1 MLATLL
7 VAVAMTTCLGVAALA
22 RGSAPTRAR
31 VLGTTM
37 AGIAAAVLAWMLV
50 GTVVTVPESGV
61 VGLSLFLTCLSV
73 GLARSGMRP
82 PTPGR
87 A

>member
-1 MLATLL
+1 MLDTLL
-7 VAVAMTTCLGVAALA
+7 VAVAMATCLGVAALA

-37 AGIAAAVLAWMLV
+37 AGIAAAVLVWMLV
-50 GTVVTVPESGV
+50 GMVVSVPESGV
-61 VGLSLFLTCLSV
+61 VALGVLLIGLSV
-73 GLARSGMRP
+73 GLARSGTRR

>member
-7 VAVAMTTCLGVAALA
+7 VAVAMATCLGVAALA

-37 AGIAAAVLAWMLV
+37 VGIAAAVLAWILV
-50 GTVVTVPESGV
+50 GTVATVPESGV

-73 GLARSGMRP
+73 GLVRSGLRP